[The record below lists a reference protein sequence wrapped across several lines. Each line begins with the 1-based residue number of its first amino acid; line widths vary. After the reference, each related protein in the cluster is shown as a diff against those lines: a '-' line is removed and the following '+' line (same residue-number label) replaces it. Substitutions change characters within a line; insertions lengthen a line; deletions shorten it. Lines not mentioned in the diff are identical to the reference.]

1 MSSSLP
7 KVKNNKGKKKH
18 THNYKHGVVSQ
29 NSKSTTSR
37 PKAKNITIR
46 KIKTKISKKLQRPK
60 TQHLSEDEEETT
72 KMQSE
77 INSVC
82 SERTLQEVQI
92 LDEDINFTGCVTPNK
107 GRFLCFSEEESD
119 LTLCKDQCKNYHLNF
134 QEAQKSFTQDQE
146 YLEFD
151 KFLYDNEELRHLDFD
166 NDSMISEINDFDS
179 SKFEEGDYDYNHFF
193 I

>member
-7 KVKNNKGKKKH
+7 KVKNNKGKKEH

-92 LDEDINFTGCVTPNK
+92 LMKILISLDVSLQIKGDSYALAKKNQTLHYAKTSAKTTTLTSRKHRKVLLKIKNISNLINSYTTM
-107 GRFLCFSEEESD
+107 
-119 LTLCKDQCKNYHLNF
+119 KNYVI
-134 QEAQKSFTQDQE
+134 QTSTTIQ
-146 YLEFD
+146 
-151 KFLYDNEELRHLDFD
+151 
-166 NDSMISEINDFDS
+166 
-179 SKFEEGDYDYNHFF
+179 
-193 I
+193 